1 MSRAPK
7 GVIKAL
13 KDARQAATLETAS
26 FGNFG
31 DQTEYVK
38 ELVRLHH
45 ATWIIGPLDRAIR
58 WAEGNTKTTQ
68 R

>member
-1 MSRAPK
+1 MRRAPK

-13 KDARQAATLETAS
+13 KDARDAATLENAS
-26 FGNFG
+26 FGSFG
-31 DQTEYVK
+31 DQTEHVR

-45 ATWIIGPLDRAIR
+45 STWIIGPLDRAIR
-58 WAEGNTKTTQ
+58 WAEGDTKQ